1 MPERP
6 ELSVLEEAARTLT
19 DEEWQA
25 YSEGD
30 LEAARL
36 AWEAG
41 SNSSAS
47 AKADAPASP
56 SQPA

>member
-6 ELSVLEEAARTLT
+6 ELSVLEEAARKLT
-19 DEEWQA
+19 DEEWQT

-36 AWEAG
+36 AWEAE

-47 AKADAPASP
+47 A
-56 SQPA
+56 QG